1 MDSFI
6 ANGAPIVRWGAP
18 CVRASLSTEV
28 RHASLLGA
36 LGSRRLRR
44 RVIDDVDPT
53 AASSLSY
60 VGESPYHHNWTA
72 ARLGRQRKRES
83 APTNG
88 NLAHRSIPRFRQNNL
103 LDLRKPDH
111 RIGRVGLHYGFEV
124 VGLHGLDPRR
134 VQGLRARLCSATR
147 KRKRDNQECK
157 GRDTQQQVTHDTP
170 PVVDGD
176 GSWLPTA

>member
-1 MDSFI
+1 MVI
-6 ANGAPIVRWGAP
+6 VKNGQLHSEWCSHRAVGGALRSGVP
-18 CVRASLSTEV
+18 LDREV

-103 LDLRKPDH
+103 LDSVRGQQSFVRGANRL
-111 RIGRVGLHYGFEV
+111 FA
-124 VGLHGLDPRR
+124 
-134 VQGLRARLCSATR
+134 ARL
-147 KRKRDNQECK
+147 
-157 GRDTQQQVTHDTP
+157 
-170 PVVDGD
+170 
-176 GSWLPTA
+176 